1 MSTHRADTPGH
12 AVQAEPTTPAAAS
25 GQARPKTPDAKA
37 ASSNSSLVQCFG
49 MGRTLDDAA
58 EKEEAPPGVVGLRN
72 LGKLTPLPVPSV
84 AAADLAAAVCSC
96 SPRQLTQLV
105 NRNWLP

>member
-1 MSTHRADTPGH
+1 MSTDQADTPGH

-72 LGKLTPLPVPSV
+72 LGKLTLLPE
-84 AAADLAAAVCSC
+84 AILAC
-96 SPRQLTQLV
+96 QL
-105 NRNWLP
+105 